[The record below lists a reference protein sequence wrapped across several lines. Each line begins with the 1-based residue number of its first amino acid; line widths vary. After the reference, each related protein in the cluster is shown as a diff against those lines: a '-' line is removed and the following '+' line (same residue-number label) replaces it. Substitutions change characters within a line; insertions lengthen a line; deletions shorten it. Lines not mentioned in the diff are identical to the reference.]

1 MKEFSNMC
9 KILNYVKID
18 IKRVVIVIFLDDF
31 IGIVDVVIIVFKSDF
46 EIK

>member
-1 MKEFSNMC
+1 MKEFSNMW

-31 IGIVDVVIIVFKSDF
+31 IGIVDFVIIVCKSDF